1 MNLSITTNNTYAQST
16 KPNNNKTNLIQPNFK
31 SNPILKET
39 TKKAATSTTV
49 ILSGVITTLLALFG
63 NKKAKA
69 KKQEEARHND
79 GSKIQENAKDIECLK
94 NYIKTTGQYQEVDHN
109 LKALEIK
116 AKLQAENEALI
127 NKNVDLQLKNE
138 KYKDL
143 PDGYTDRI
151 KSYYLE
157 NVDKINE
164 YSFEQIQFDLLIEDF
179 LAADEAEYLRA
190 KQSLNDLQETIRN
203 LNITPNCDKDSLNE
217 SIYPNYKD
225 LEDIFD

>member
-1 MNLSITTNNTYAQST
+1 MNLSITTNNTYTQSI

-31 SNPILKET
+31 ASPVLKET
-39 TKKAATSTTV
+39 TKKAATSTAV
-49 ILSGVITTLLALFG
+49 IFSGAITTLLALLG
-63 NKKAKA
+63 NKEAKA

-79 GSKIQENAKDIECLK
+79 GSKIQENVKDIKCLK
-94 NYIKTTGQYQEVDHN
+94 NYIKTTGQFQNVDHN

-127 NKNVDLQLKNE
+127 NKNIDLQLKNE

-143 PDGYTDRI
+143 PDGYADRI

-179 LAADEAEYLRA
+179 ESTDEAEYLHA
-190 KQSLNDLQETIRN
+190 KQYLNELQETIRN
-203 LNITPNCDKDSLNE
+203 LDIKPNCDQDSLNE
-217 SIYPNYKD
+217 SIYPNYED
-225 LEDIFD
+225 TEDIFG